1 MSGRPGFTEKRLSEN
16 RFQQLPDI
24 NATPAN
30 SNGNSSKMAGA
41 SPSNPNDAT
50 IDIPLTPIPSRGQT
64 GARKLDSSVSIP
76 AYPQPADGYEDEKA
90 AQEGGGKGGRR
101 RKRIN
106 TTDARQAEDPADGTI
121 IRMGRFYTAI
131 LNFSVITRYFL
142 YVLPLAALLAIPI
155 IIGATAAPNAKI
167 GGVRIV
173 WFFTWIEVVWLS
185 LWISKIVAH
194 FLPIIFQFLCGIVSS
209 GTRKYA
215 LILSALEIPLS
226 LVGWS
231 VASLA
236 SFIPVCHYLLVK
248 GRETKLIYD
257 R

>member
-1 MSGRPGFTEKRLSEN
+1 MSGRPGFTEKRLSDK
-16 RFQQLPDI
+16 RFQQIPDSQ
-24 NATPAN
+24 N
-30 SNGNSSKMAGA
+30 SPKGNMAA
-41 SPSNPNDAT
+41 SHSNPNDAT
-50 IDIPLTPIPSRGQT
+50 IDIPLTTIPSKGQT

-76 AYPQPADGYEDEKA
+76 AYPEANGVEDEKA
-90 AQEGGGKGGRR
+90 ADGAGGKGGMRR
-101 RKRIN
+101 RKRID
-106 TTDARQAEDPADGTI
+106 TTEARQAEDPSDGTLT
-121 IRMGRFYTAI
+121 RMGRIYAAVM
-131 LNFSVITRYFL
+131 NFSVITRYFV
-142 YVLPLAALLAIPI
+142 YVLPLASLFAIPI
-155 IIGATAAPNAKI
+155 IIGATVAPNAKI

-215 LILSALEIPLS
+215 LILTALEIPLS

-236 SFIPVCHYLLVK
+236 SFIPVCLFRRCNLW
-248 GRETKLIYD
+248 GET
-257 R
+257 